1 MFVTRA
7 DIHIEMAEERCSR
20 GCSGPVGLRSYAAWK
35 KGNVIITVNID
46 LILQSIALEGL
57 CCAFK
62 AVNVSWHLGTVL
74 QEDRD
79 VCFITKRAD

>member
-1 MFVTRA
+1 MQPWLYRA
-7 DIHIEMAEERCSR
+7 C
-20 GCSGPVGLRSYAAWK
+20 GPEKLCCLK